1 MIIHNSIK
9 KYILVKTV
17 ADEVSKL
24 PSISSFVYI
33 SASDVF
39 PFIDPRYITTK
50 REAERYLFQ
59 NEKFNTVVLR
69 PGMLRKGLTDIIE
82 NLSSSIKRRLYV

>member
-1 MIIHNSIK
+1 MR
-9 KYILVKTV
+9 
-17 ADEVSKL
+17 
-24 PSISSFVYI
+24 SFVYI

-59 NEKFNTVVLR
+59 QDDKFKTVVLR
-69 PGMLRKGLTDIIE
+69 PGK
-82 NLSSSIKRRLYV
+82 SIQDTTLQQCILNDCKHQASCTM